1 VILAKCTAVARII
14 EALGV
19 PRSATVSL
27 VDISNHKEVDIV
39 AVFFRK
45 PALTLDDSDSAC
57 IVGAEIEIK
66 VIFTKI

>member
-1 VILAKCTAVARII
+1 MRDFGEVYGCRKNI

-19 PRSATVSL
+19 PRSATVFL

-39 AVFFRK
+39 AVFFQK
-45 PALTLDDSDSAC
+45 PAFTLDDFDSAC

-66 VIFTKI
+66 VIFY